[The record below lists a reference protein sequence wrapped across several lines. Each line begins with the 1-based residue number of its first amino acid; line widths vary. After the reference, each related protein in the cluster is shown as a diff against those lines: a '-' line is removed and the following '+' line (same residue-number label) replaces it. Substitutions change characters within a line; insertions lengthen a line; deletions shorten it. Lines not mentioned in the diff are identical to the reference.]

1 MKEVILELIEQGR
14 YAEVRNKIA
23 EMNEVD
29 IAQILEETDKH
40 KLLVILGYCQRICC
54 GVFSYISYE
63 LQRYIVESITDSE
76 IKNILDELFLDDTID
91 FWRKC
96 LQTL

>member
-1 MKEVILELIEQGR
+1 MFGAIATGGVVCGSVKEGCTMKEVILELIEQGR

-40 KLLVILGYCQRICC
+40 KLLVIFRILPKDVAA
-54 GVFSYISYE
+54 GVFSV
-63 LQRYIVESITDSE
+63 YIV
-76 IKNILDELFLDDTID
+76 
-91 FWRKC
+91 
-96 LQTL
+96 